1 MIVRWMQPA
10 ADDLNHIADYTDEH
24 FGAER
29 ARKTAIAIWDGADS
43 LGTRPHL
50 GRPGRKRNTR
60 ELVIADLPFLIIYRL
75 RGQAVEIL
83 RILHG
88 AQKWP

>member
-1 MIVRWMQPA
+1 MIVRWMKPA
-10 ADDLNHIADYTDEH
+10 ADDLNHISDYTDEH
-24 FGAER
+24 FGTDR
-29 ARKTAIAIWDGADS
+29 ARETALVIWEAADS
-43 LGTRPHL
+43 LSVTPYR

-60 ELVIADLPFLIIYRL
+60 EIVLPGLPFLIIYRL
-75 RGQAVEIL
+75 RAQAVEIL